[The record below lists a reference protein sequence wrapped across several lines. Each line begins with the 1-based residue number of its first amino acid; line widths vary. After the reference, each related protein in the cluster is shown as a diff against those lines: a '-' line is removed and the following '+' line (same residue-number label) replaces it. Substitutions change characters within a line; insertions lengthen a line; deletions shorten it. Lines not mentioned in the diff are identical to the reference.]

1 MVNFFRKVRNAAL
14 VCFLFLSIPI
24 YVLGAEE
31 VLPVYPLSGHMSGI
45 ALNKFMLIR
54 STDRDSEQNNQSQAI
69 EVDQAWTPVTK
80 DSLSLSF
87 TDEIFWLRF
96 KVKSPKQEGSF
107 NWYLVLN
114 NPGMENLMIFQRE
127 EYGPSA
133 WREIGRDQRISY
145 MNPAYAIETDSNSE
159 HEFLVRA
166 SSRRSVVLNFQA
178 WSPLEFSSRI
188 QTENLLLGVF
198 FGAIGVMLVYNGFL
212 AFVVKDSSYFF
223 YVFYLL
229 FYALWQLAV
238 SGIGAQYLIRISPIG
253 WNDYLVGFAFLS
265 VAFSLLFTRSFLHM
279 ERETGWKDWA
289 FLILSVFAI
298 LGFFVSLIPSAYG
311 FMMKAVS
318 WYPFLAAGLVV
329 YSGFL
334 RLRKGYRPARYFL
347 LAWSV
352 LIASV
357 LVTAMRNLSWIP
369 DSFFA
374 HWSAQFGSVIEMT
387 LLSFALADRI
397 KTLEKDSLQARLE
410 NYDSQL
416 KLTEIEQEL
425 KIARE
430 LQEAILPDQLPQVPN
445 LKLSVRSE
453 FASSVGGDF
462 YDFHYIGSDKLGIF
476 LSDVS
481 GHGIPAAIIA
491 SMVKL
496 AFSIEARNH
505 EDPAEVLRNIN
516 RSLSGKYG
524 KHYITAAYLLV
535 DGSTG
540 KVTYSNAGHPPLVA
554 IARSSGT
561 AKEIYL
567 PGWIMGMDP
576 SLKNS
581 VKEFQ
586 LEPGD
591 RLIIY
596 TDGITEARNNKGEIF
611 GFQRFYKLLGE
622 NIGLSGEI
630 MAEALFKTVR
640 EFTGNRK
647 HFEDDLT
654 LIVLDFQPAPEV
666 SPVTEATS
674 ILSKN

>member
-1 MVNFFRKVRNAAL
+1 MVDFFRKIRSTAFI
-14 VCFLFLSIPI
+14 CFLLLGFSALNADEVRVLSF
-24 YVLGAEE
+24 
-31 VLPVYPLSGHMSGI
+31 PLSGMMKGVPLNQFMSI
-45 ALNKFMLIR
+45 AAFAPNSPQAAEKDPNRLL
-54 STDRDSEQNNQSQAI
+54 SEDSVRKPME
-69 EVDQAWTPVTK
+69 K
-80 DSLSLSF
+80 DSLSFSF
-87 TDEIFWLRF
+87 TDEVFWLKLRISSGEDQDWF
-96 KVKSPKQEGSF
+96 
-107 NWYLVLN
+107 LVLN
-114 NPGMENLMIFQRE
+114 NPGMEEFAIYRKENSGE
-127 EYGPSA
+127 KDS
-133 WREIGRDQRISY
+133 WKEIDSNKRISY
-145 MNPAYAIETDSNSE
+145 VHAAYRMHAPANSSE
-159 HEFLVRA
+159 EFLIRA
-166 SSRRSVVLNFQA
+166 ASRRSVVFNFQA
-178 WSPLEFSSRI
+178 WSPKEFASHI
-188 QTENLLLGVF
+188 QSENLFLGVF
-198 FGAIGVMLVYNGFL
+198 FGAIGIMLIYNGFL

-229 FYALWQLAV
+229 FYALWQFAV
-238 SGIGAQYLIRISPIG
+238 SGVGARYLVQTSPIA

-279 ERETGWKDWA
+279 ERETGWKDRV
-289 FLILSVFAI
+289 FLILAAFAV
-298 LGFFVSLIPSAYG
+298 LGFFVSLIPSAYEL
-311 FMMKAVS
+311 MMKAVS

-334 RLRKGYRPARYFL
+334 RLRRGYKPARYFL

-352 LIASV
+352 LIVSV
-357 LVTAMRNLSWIP
+357 LVTALRNLSWIP
-369 DSFFA
+369 DSFLV

-387 LLSFALADRI
+387 LLSFALAHRI

-410 NYDSQL
+410 NYESQL

-430 LQEAILPDQLPQVPN
+430 LQESILPDHLPKMPN
-445 LKLSVRSE
+445 LQLSVRNE

-462 YDFHYIGSDKLGIF
+462 YDFHYVGPNKLGIF

-535 DGSTG
+535 DGTSG

-561 AKEIYL
+561 AKEIFL

-581 VKEFQ
+581 VAEFQ

-596 TDGITEARNNKGEIF
+596 TDGITEARNQKGEIF

-622 NIGLSGEI
+622 NIGLSGES
-630 MAEALFKTVR
+630 MAEVLFKTVR

-654 LIVLDFQPAPEV
+654 LIVLDFQPASEKK
-666 SPVTEATS
+666 SLSEITS
-674 ILSKN
+674 TLSRN